1 MISPRKT
8 LKIFSI
14 TLAIL
19 LVLLLLPIIALYLP
33 PVQRWAVERVS
44 ASLEESM
51 GVRVKVEEV
60 HLTPFLNLD
69 VQGMVAQDA
78 ANDTVLST
86 QNLHLDVA
94 FFPLLDGRADIE
106 GFHLKDARINS
117 KSLIPDVGV
126 KGRIQSFSAEA
137 KGADWKQSIFTLNR
151 ARLDGADLTV
161 ALSDTAQ
168 KDTTSKPMV
177 WVIDVQGVQIQR
189 SRVALSMPGD
199 SLHLAA
205 GLEDARMI
213 KGHFDLG
220 KKDYRVQSLTLSQG
234 AASMNMTRRP
244 LPADAL
250 FALTGIDLKASGVS
264 YDAQGRFLANVQHL
278 ALREGKHDFY
288 LTHLGGKIE
297 GDTTWV
303 SLPNLRVSTP
313 NSQLTAS
320 LVADYSA
327 FQPTGKGRFSLKS
340 QASVGMVDVLSA
352 LKPYISAAQHRQMAE
367 MSRKLTGGNPIEL
380 QFNAEGNMRHLAVQ
394 RASVGVAGL
403 ARVAAD
409 GFVRNA
415 MDKRRSGAF
424 HFSLNS
430 QSSQRIRPLLPPDL
444 AQTFH
449 LPDGLSALGHLQFN
463 GADYRTNA
471 TFQHAQGQITA
482 RASVNT
488 DTERYD
494 AEVDVRNFPLHHFIK
509 EQPLTPFTGS
519 FGVYG
524 QGFTPLAVRSNLQ
537 ATADIRSFRYDRYP
551 LDGIRLKGAL
561 RGTHALV
568 DFSANN
574 PLIEGRGSIDAQLH
588 RRYAATVDV
597 QLDKLDLRRL
607 TGMED
612 TLTFGGS
619 FKGNLEATS
628 DMKHLMAK
636 GSMRQLRLIAP
647 ERAILARDIDFNF
660 RSQPDT
666 TTLQAYSGDML
677 LDFSARGGLE
687 QIGKKGAELAKVAQ
701 AQLKHQRIDQHALR
715 KHLPNMSLHMV
726 GAHNNIISNLLRY
739 LQYEVTSF
747 KIHLD
752 ANAREGLNGS
762 LAVGQLKHGA
772 LVIDTIHGKLEHV
785 DDRLQFSAMVHND
798 KRKNPNPFT
807 ATLQSGL
814 LEHGVKAEVAFVDAT
829 NKTGLQ
835 LGAEVEMAQGGMRFH
850 LTPEKAIVAYREFT
864 INPDNFVFWGDDRR
878 LKADVRL
885 LADDGTGLMLRAE
898 EPDSLYN
905 NDIAIEINRLNL
917 GELANVMPYLPPIG
931 GVLNADFHLVEQDRV
946 FSAVGTAEARKFAY
960 QGVEMG
966 DLGAEISYQP
976 TQEGNHKADAF
987 ITFNGSEVAEA
998 SGTYYAKGEGSFAGN
1013 VKLKSLPMSMMDAFL
1028 EGTQTKMKGALNGE
1042 LSIVGTAEKPVIN
1055 GTLSFDKAHLYSNVY
1070 GVDLTFAADTVQIH
1084 NSVVKLQDFALT
1096 TADGSPL
1103 KMSGIL
1109 NLEHPDAAY
1118 LNIDMIA
1125 KNFPVIDTKR
1135 NRESLVYGKVLTNF
1149 AANIQ
1154 GTPSKMTVRGL
1165 LTVLDK
1171 TDVTYLF
1178 TNSPLSS
1185 GNDLSDLVTFT
1196 DFSDTLAAVVPEEK
1210 ASSSSMDIALTIRL
1224 RQGARF
1230 QCFLTPNGESYV
1242 DVSGEGNLDLRMPP
1256 EGEMRLTGRLTLNE
1270 GKMNYELPVI
1280 PLRTFTLASGS
1291 YVEFT
1296 GAMMNPTLNI
1306 TATEH
1311 VKSIVTE
1318 NDNQR
1323 AVNFEAGVKISR
1335 TLEDMG
1341 LEFIIEAPEDLTIK
1355 NQLASMSTED
1365 RGKAA
1370 VALLATGMY
1379 ITDDNLST
1387 GGFKA
1392 SNALN
1397 AFLQSEI
1404 QNIAGKALSTI
1415 DMSFGMENGVSSSG
1429 ASTTDY
1435 SFQFS
1440 KRFLN
1445 NRMRVVIGGKV
1456 SSGADQV
1463 TTAESVIDNISL
1475 EYRLDPNSTRYVRL
1489 FYDRNSR
1496 DPLEGQL
1503 MKTGVGLVMRR
1514 KSNRLIDLFLFK
1526 PRKSSKPAKPQ
1537 NTSAQ

>member
-8 LKIFSI
+8 LKFLGII
-14 TLAIL
+14 LAIL
-19 LVLLLLPIIALYLP
+19 LGLILLPILALYLP

-44 ASLEESM
+44 SSLEESM
-51 GVRVKVEEV
+51 GVKVKVDEV
-60 HLTPFLNLD
+60 RLTPFLNLD
-69 VQGMVAQDA
+69 VQGMIAQDRE
-78 ANDTVLST
+78 NDTLLAT
-86 QNLHLDVA
+86 DHLHLDVA
-94 FFPLLDGRADIE
+94 FWPLLDGRADVE
-106 GFHLKDARINS
+106 GFGLKRARINS

-137 KGADWKQSIFTLNR
+137 KGVDWKQSIFTLNR
-151 ARLDGADLTV
+151 THLDGADLTV
-161 ALSDTAQ
+161 ALADTAQ
-168 KDTTSKPMV
+168 KDTASKPVV
-177 WVIDVQGVQIQR
+177 WVVDLQDVHIQR
-189 SRVALSMPGD
+189 SKVALSMPGD
-199 SLHLAA
+199 SSHLSVS
-205 GLEDARMI
+205 LQDARMA

-220 KKDYRVQSLTLSQG
+220 KKDYRVKSLTLSQG
-234 AASMNMTRRP
+234 TASMNMTRRP

-250 FALTGIDLKASGVS
+250 FDLTGIDLKASGVS
-264 YDAQGRFLANVQHL
+264 YDAQGRFLVNVQHL
-278 ALREGKHDFY
+278 SLREGQHDLY

-303 SLPNLRVSTP
+303 SLPNLRVATP

-320 LVADYSA
+320 LVADFSA
-327 FQPTGKGRFSLKS
+327 FRPAGKGRFSLKA
-340 QASVGMVDVLSA
+340 QASVGMIDVLSA
-352 LKPYISAAQHRQMAE
+352 MKPHISTAQHRQIAD
-367 MSRKLTGGNPIEL
+367 MSRKLLGGNPIEM
-380 QFNAEGNMRHLAVQ
+380 QFDAEGNMRHLAVQ
-394 RASVGVAGL
+394 RATMGVAGL
-403 ARVAAD
+403 ARIAAD

-415 MDKRRSGAF
+415 MEKNRSGAF

-449 LPDGLSALGHLQFN
+449 LPDGLSALGHLEFN
-463 GADYRTNA
+463 GANYRTNA
-471 TFQHAQGQITA
+471 TFQHAQGQINA

-488 DTERYD
+488 DTERYN

-509 EQPLTPFTGS
+509 DQPLSPFTGS
-519 FGVYG
+519 FGVHG
-524 QGFTPLAVRSNLQ
+524 QGFAPLAMRTNLQ

-551 LDGIRLKGAL
+551 LDGIRLKGSL
-561 RGTHALV
+561 RGTHAFV

-574 PLIEGRGSIDAQLH
+574 PLIEGRGSIDAQLN
-588 RRYAATVDV
+588 RRYAAAVDV

-612 TLTFGGS
+612 TLTFGAS
-619 FKGNLEATS
+619 FKGNFEATP
-628 DMKHLMAK
+628 DMKRMMAK
-636 GSMRQLRLIAP
+636 GSMRHLRLIAP
-647 ERAILARDIDFNF
+647 ERAILARDIDFKF

-677 LDFSARGGLE
+677 LDFSARGGLD
-687 QIGKKGAELAKVAQ
+687 QIGKKGGELAKVVQ
-701 AQLKHQRIDQHALR
+701 AQLKHRSIEQLSLR
-715 KHLPNMSLHMV
+715 KQLPNMALHVV
-726 GAHNNIISNLLRY
+726 GGHNNIISNLLRY
-739 LQYEVTSF
+739 LHYEVSTF
-747 KIHLD
+747 KLHLD
-752 ANAREGLNGS
+752 ANAREGVNGH

-772 LVIDTIHGKLEHV
+772 LVIDTIHGTLQHIE
-785 DDRLQFSAMVHND
+785 DRLHFSATVHND

-807 ATLQSGL
+807 ATLHSSL
-814 LEHGVKAEVAFVDAT
+814 LEHGVKAEVAFTDAN
-829 NKTGLQ
+829 NKKGLQ
-835 LGAEVEMAQGGMRFH
+835 LGAQVEMAEGGTRVH
-850 LTPEKAIVAYREFT
+850 LTPEKAIVAYREFI

-878 LKADVRL
+878 LKANVSL
-885 LADDGTGLMLRAE
+885 LADDGTSLMLHAE
-898 EPDSLYN
+898 EPDSIYN
-905 NDIAIEINRLNL
+905 NDISVEINRLNL
-917 GELANVMPYLPPIG
+917 GELASVLPYLPPVSGI
-931 GVLNADFHLVEQDRV
+931 LNADFHIVEQDNQ
-946 FSAVGTAEARKFAY
+946 FSAVGMAEARKFAY

-966 DLGAEISYQP
+966 NLGAELSYQP
-976 TQEGNHKADAF
+976 TKDGDHKADAF
-987 ITFNGSEVAEA
+987 ITFNGTEVAEA

-1013 VKLKSLPMSMMDAFL
+1013 VKLKSLPLSMMDAFL

-1042 LSIVGTAEKPVIN
+1042 LTIVGTANKPVVN
-1055 GTLSFDKAHLYSNVY
+1055 GTLTFDKAHLYSHVY
-1070 GVDLTFAADTVQIH
+1070 GVDLTLASQPVEIH
-1084 NSVVKLQDFALT
+1084 NSLIQLKDFALT
-1096 TADGSPL
+1096 TVDGSPL
-1103 KMSGIL
+1103 KMSGVI
-1109 NLEHPDAAY
+1109 NMERPEAVF

-1135 NRESLVYGKVLTNF
+1135 KRESLVYGKVLTNF
-1149 AANIQ
+1149 AANIY

-1165 LTVLDK
+1165 LTVLDQ
-1171 TDVTYLF
+1171 TDVTYLL
-1178 TNSPLSS
+1178 TNSPISS
-1185 GNDLSDLVTFT
+1185 GSDISDLVTFT
-1196 DFSDTLAAVVPEEK
+1196 DFSDTLTAVAPVQQQN
-1210 ASSSSMDIALTIRL
+1210 SSSLNVALTIRL

-1230 QCFLTPNGESYV
+1230 QCFLTPNGDSYV
-1242 DVSGEGNLDLRMPP
+1242 DVSGEGNLELRMPP

-1280 PLRTFTLASGS
+1280 PLRTFTLAPGS

-1296 GAMMNPTLNI
+1296 GKMMNPTLNI
-1306 TATEH
+1306 TATERL
-1311 VKSIVTE
+1311 KSIVTE
-1318 NDNQR
+1318 NDHQR

-1355 NQLASMSTED
+1355 NQLASMTTEE

-1379 ITDDNLST
+1379 ITDDNLSV

-1415 DMSFGMENGVSSSG
+1415 DLSFGMENGVSASG

-1456 SSGADQV
+1456 SSGADQ
-1463 TTAESVIDNISL
+1463 TNTAESVIDNISL

-1489 FYDRNSR
+1489 FYDRDSR

-1514 KSNRLIDLFLFK
+1514 KSNRLVDLFLFK
-1526 PRKSSKPAKPQ
+1526 PRKTSSIVKPQ